1 MSRSDDGRTHQGLR
15 DWLMV
20 SFTMVIPL
28 AWVGT
33 QAADEPLYEVNHSAM
48 PAHASQVATQVAPHD
63 DGMGAGIHAS
73 LLGDVFRL
81 KGVSD
86 ARALLSLTGGSAGYN
101 VPLVTDAHGKVVG
114 TVGKGD
120 HRIKLHSVVTQEH
133 QLAVTDLR

>member
-1 MSRSDDGRTHQGLR
+1 MD
-15 DWLMV
+15 
-20 SFTMVIPL
+20 
-28 AWVGT
+28 
-33 QAADEPLYEVNHSAM
+33 
-48 PAHASQVATQVAPHD
+48 
-63 DGMGAGIHAS
+63 AGIHAS

-86 ARALLSLTGGSAGYN
+86 ARALFSPTGGRAGYN
-101 VPLVTDAHGKVVG
+101 VPLLTDAHGKVAG